1 MRIQPRLVLLSLLG
15 LLLVAGCSNSRRITH
30 TSPEQAYQ
38 NGMDAFE
45 EEDYDRAM
53 RYFRAVFQ
61 YGRGNEYA
69 DDAQYR
75 LAEAY
80 REQSRYLLA
89 ANEFQ
94 RFTEL
99 YRTNQRVPQ
108 ASFQRALMYY
118 KLSPGYKLDQSDTRE
133 AISLFQL
140 FLEQHPRHELAAEAQ
155 EKIAELRN
163 KLAHKKYDA
172 GRLYEKRDMW
182 EAAVETYESLFDTYP
197 DTRWA
202 DDALLAAVRSYIAY
216 ADASIQKKQAERY
229 QKAIDNYE
237 RLAQLFPNSDLLGE
251 AEELSSEAQSK
262 LEREREQQAESD
274 PSLASENGTTP

>member
-197 DTRWA
+197 DTR
-202 DDALLAAVRSYIAY
+202 
-216 ADASIQKKQAERY
+216 IQKKQAERY